1 MHCKIDFLKIGT
13 RGRFGQLI
21 SGFKKEKK
29 YYCAPGPGVELSTL
43 SSPGARG
50 AHLTTAPTR
59 LDITSRGKL
68 DYISIRVAR
77 TNSQPDVPKQ
87 CTQCNTLMLNC
98 FCFVLGGKFYLAKD
112 TNVKF
117 MILSFEVLK
126 R

>member
-1 MHCKIDFLKIGT
+1 LHCKIDFLKIGT

-29 YYCAPGPGVELSTL
+29 YFVRQDRELNSRL
-43 SSPGARG
+43 CPGARG
-50 AHLTTAPTR
+50 AHQTTAPTR
-59 LDITSRGKL
+59 LDTISRGKL

-77 TNSQPDVPKQ
+77 TNGQRDVPKQ
-87 CTQCNTLMLNC
+87 CTQCNTLMLYC